1 MMIVV
6 GVDSHKRS
14 HALVAVQSDTGVVVD
29 ELEIAA
35 DEDGH
40 LQALAWSQGLGA
52 ELVWA
57 LEDTRVVAGALERAL
72 IAAGQRVVRVAPRL
86 MGESRR
92 GEREIGK
99 SDRIDARAVARAVLR
114 EGVERFPAA
123 FLDQDALEIRLLH
136 DHRACLVAE
145 RSRQISR
152 LRWQLVALC
161 PELEAQLPARSL
173 RHEPHIAKVARRLAR
188 LASSARVRIAKQLTS
203 SIRSLTR
210 QINQLEHD
218 LGRLVAAHSPG
229 LVAET
234 GIGTLTAATLIGR
247 TAGAERFPT
256 DAHFA
261 RLAGTAPVP
270 ASSGRVI
277 RHRLDRGGDRQINC
291 ALHMIALTRIRLDP
305 ASRTYVQRRQ
315 AEGKTSREALR
326 CLKRYIAR
334 MVWKHLRRPQSAHG
348 RPCRPTCQTAEGV
361 PLSSPPDRARE
372 ARAEGLDLTARR
384 TAGYDNPKPGNSG
397 LALT

>member
-1 MMIVV
+1 MIVI
-6 GVDSHKRS
+6 GADTHKRN
-14 HALVAVQSDTGVVVD
+14 HALAAVQSQTGVVVD

-35 DEDGH
+35 DADGH
-40 LQALAWSQGLGA
+40 LRALAWAQGLGA

-57 LEDTRVVAGALERAL
+57 LEDCRLVSGALERAL
-72 IAAGQRVVRVAPRL
+72 IAAGQRVIRVPTRL

-92 GEREIGK
+92 GEREVGK
-99 SDRIDARAVARAVLR
+99 SDRIDARAVARAVVR
-114 EGVERFPAA
+114 DGVERFPAA
-123 FLDQDALEIRLLH
+123 VLNEDALEIRLLH
-136 DHRACLVAE
+136 DHRACLVSE
-145 RSRQISR
+145 RSRQINR

-188 LASSARVRIAKQLTS
+188 LEPSARVRIAKQLTA

-210 QINQLEHD
+210 EINALEHEIE
-218 LGRLVAAHSPG
+218 RLVATHSPG
-229 LVAET
+229 LVAEL
-234 GIGTLTAATLIGR
+234 GVGALTAATLIGR

-277 RHRLDRGGDRQINC
+277 RHRLDRGGDRQINR

-305 ASRTYVQRRQ
+305 ASRAYVQRRK
-315 AEGKTSREALR
+315 AEGKSTREAIR
-326 CLKRYIAR
+326 CLKRYLAR
-334 MVWKHLRRPQSAHG
+334 MVWRHLREDQ
-348 RPCRPTCQTAEGV
+348 
-361 PLSSPPDRARE
+361 L
-372 ARAEGLDLTARR
+372 ARAQPRHTNANC
-384 TAGYDNPKPGNSG
+384 AI
-397 LALT
+397 ALT